1 MMGKRINKK
10 GAIKTISRKKKK
22 KKDKLVLD
30 FICREVNWSIVRE
43 STLYFSDHI
52 FAYKS

>member
-10 GAIKTISRKKKK
+10 GAIKTISRKK

-43 STLYFSDHI
+43 SILYFSDHI